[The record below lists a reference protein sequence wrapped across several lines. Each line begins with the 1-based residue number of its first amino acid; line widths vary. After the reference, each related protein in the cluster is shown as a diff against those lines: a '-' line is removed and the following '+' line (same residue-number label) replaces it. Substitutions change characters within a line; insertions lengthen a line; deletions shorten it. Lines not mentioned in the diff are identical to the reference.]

1 MAPSSGERD
10 QKAFHNSIYS
20 GSSWKGAPALLAR
33 LEAFRRRQTK
43 QLERCE
49 RKLRNKARKVNKPC
63 RLRKKQIVTN
73 INLSPT
79 QQLIRQD
86 YGKENSLQML
96 CDAVASVYA
105 EVRAQ
110 NSEEN
115 NNEINVATLCPTCGQ
130 RLSS

>member
-1 MAPSSGERD
+1 MPEFDHEAIRKRLHA
-10 QKAFHNSIYS
+10 Q
-20 GSSWKGAPALLAR
+20 

-49 RKLRNKARKVNKPC
+49 RNKARKVNKPC

-96 CDAVASVYA
+96 CDAVASVYDK
-105 EVRAQ
+105 VRAQ

>member
-10 QKAFHNSIYS
+10 QKAFHNSVYQ
-20 GSSWKGAPALLAR
+20 GAPDLLAR

-43 QLERCE
+43 QLQRDE

-86 YGKENSLQML
+86 YGKDNSLQML
-96 CDAVASVYA
+96 CDAVASVHA
-105 EVRAQ
+105 KVRAQ